1 MAMYIGDLYIRMN
14 AGTSAVYYSP
24 TFSRGGLAA
33 TFLIDL
39 FNLMGTGT
47 TLECTVEHKNAEDTS
62 YTSAGV
68 FSSMNAQQLWKLDVS
83 GLKEEI
89 RLAITVGGTAANN
102 TVYANVLPPSWR
114 PY

>member
-24 TFSRGGLAA
+24 TFPRSGLAA
-33 TFLIDL
+33 TFAIDL

-62 YTSAGV
+62 FSSAGV
-68 FSSMNAQQLWKLDVS
+68 FSSMNAQQLWTGFRVPHQTFPGS
-83 GLKEEI
+83 RRATAG
-89 RLAITVGGTAANN
+89 VGMPNRSSAADPRCGA
-102 TVYANVLPPSWR
+102 VA
-114 PY
+114 